1 MFQKNQNSEAFMY
14 LSQILFPS
22 ETVSHGF
29 SDILFEKPCAYTG
42 EVSKGDVFFSENGA
56 SYIKEAI
63 EKGACAIVLDAKTAL
78 SPLEIPVFRVENVR
92 KQYAL
97 AWARYT
103 GHPEKSLR
111 LIAVTG
117 TNGKTS
123 VSYFLSK
130 LLQKA
135 GYPTGLVGT
144 VEYTDG
150 KNRYPSDYTTPP
162 PERLY
167 PLLQKMKENG
177 VTFAVME
184 ASSHA
189 IAQERLYGLTFELAI
204 FTNLTRDHID
214 YHKTWDTYK
223 ATKSSLFRNAEH
235 SLLNLDDPSAKD
247 MAWQARGD
255 VYYYGQNPSA
265 ELVIEHPLCTK
276 YDIRYSLRIGNE
288 LLPLQIPL
296 VGGFHIE
303 NTAAAISAAYL
314 MGIPKETL
322 QSSAALL
329 QTPTGRLERLDTDTE
344 YDIYIDYAHT
354 PDALKKAL
362 TALRPHTERLTV
374 LFGAGGDRD
383 RGKRPEMGKVAD
395 ALSDRI
401 ILTSDNP
408 RSESPRDI
416 IADMM
421 RGIQGAKTL
430 CIPDRKEAIEY
441 ALATATAGEIL
452 LLAGKG
458 HETYLIDKNG
468 KHDFSERD
476 IVSYY
481 LQRKGKENV
490 SQHE

>member
-1 MFQKNQNSEAFMY
+1 MY
-14 LSQILFPS
+14 LSQILFPN
-22 ETVSHGF
+22 ETISHGF
-29 SDILFEKPCAYTG
+29 SDILFEKPCADTR
-42 EVSKGDVFFSENGA
+42 ELSKGDVFFSENGA
-56 SYIKEAI
+56 SYITEAI
-63 EKGACAIVLDAKTAL
+63 EKGACAIVLDAETAL
-78 SPLEIPVFRVENVR
+78 SPFEIPVFRVANVR

-103 GHPEKSLR
+103 GHPEQSVR

-123 VSYFLSK
+123 VSFFLSE
-130 LLQKA
+130 LLEKA
-135 GYPTGLVGT
+135 GYKTGLVGT
-144 VEYTDG
+144 IVYSDG
-150 KNRYPSDYTTPP
+150 KNRYPSDYTTPT
-162 PERLY
+162 PEKLY

-177 VTFAVME
+177 VIFAVME

-189 IAQERLYGLTFELAI
+189 IAQERLYGLTFEIAI
-204 FTNLTRDHID
+204 FTNLTRDHLD
-214 YHKTWDTYK
+214 YHKTWDAYK
-223 ATKSSLFRNAEH
+223 SAKASLFRNAKL
-235 SLLNLDDPSAKD
+235 SILNLDDPSAKE
-247 MAWQARGD
+247 MAWHAKGD
-255 VYYYGQNPSA
+255 VYYYAQNPSA

-276 YDIRYSLRIGNE
+276 HDIRYSLRIGNDS
-288 LLPLQIPL
+288 LPLQIPL

-322 QSSAALL
+322 LSAAKLL
-329 QTPTGRLERLDTDTE
+329 KAPTGRLERLDTDTE

-354 PDALKKAL
+354 EDALEKAL

-383 RGKRPEMGKVAD
+383 RGKRPEMGRVAD
-395 ALSDRI
+395 IFADRI
-401 ILTSDNP
+401 LLTSDNP

-416 IADMM
+416 IADVM
-421 RGIQGAKTL
+421 RGIQSTKAL

-441 ALATATAGEIL
+441 ALATAVAGEIL
-452 LLAGKG
+452 LVAGKG
-458 HETYLIDKNG
+458 HETYLIDQNG
-468 KHDFSERD
+468 KHDFSERN
-476 IVSYY
+476 IISHY

>member
-1 MFQKNQNSEAFMY
+1 
-14 LSQILFPS
+14 
-22 ETVSHGF
+22 
-29 SDILFEKPCAYTG
+29 
-42 EVSKGDVFFSENGA
+42 
-56 SYIKEAI
+56 
-63 EKGACAIVLDAKTAL
+63 
-78 SPLEIPVFRVENVR
+78 
-92 KQYAL
+92 
-97 AWARYT
+97 
-103 GHPEKSLR
+103 
-111 LIAVTG
+111 
-117 TNGKTS
+117 
-123 VSYFLSK
+123 
-130 LLQKA
+130 
-135 GYPTGLVGT
+135 
-144 VEYTDG
+144 
-150 KNRYPSDYTTPP
+150 
-162 PERLY
+162 
-167 PLLQKMKENG
+167 
-177 VTFAVME
+177 
-184 ASSHA
+184 
-189 IAQERLYGLTFELAI
+189 
-204 FTNLTRDHID
+204 
-214 YHKTWDTYK
+214 
-223 ATKSSLFRNAEH
+223 
-235 SLLNLDDPSAKD
+235 
-247 MAWQARGD
+247 
-255 VYYYGQNPSA
+255 
-265 ELVIEHPLCTK
+265 
-276 YDIRYSLRIGNE
+276 
-288 LLPLQIPL
+288 LQIPL

-416 IADMM
+416 IADVMC
-421 RGIQGAKTL
+421 GIQGTKTL